1 MCVRCVSG
9 CNLYCQA
16 QEAMRHAKKGSK
28 MQAMKAVLKAY
39 FGKGAAKNEED
50 VHVSVM
56 CDVGSDV
63 FMHVPPPKDWG
74 GFQRLVKD

>member
-1 MCVRCVSG
+1 
-9 CNLYCQA
+9 
-16 QEAMRHAKKGSK
+16 MRHAKKGSK

-39 FGKGAAKNEED
+39 FEKGAAKNEED

-63 FMHVPPPKDWG
+63 FMHVHIC
-74 GFQRLVKD
+74 VCM